1 MSLEATRIGKMSIEL
16 QGRWKKG
23 FAHDVHT
30 LSSVYMGVDEYG
42 HDRWDTTRSE
52 MGELVYQ
59 LKYQGNTS
67 VIPRIID
74 LLGKYKGLETMDAI
88 IPIPSTNK
96 HRVSQPVYAIA
107 RELGARLGVPV
118 IEDALEKSAGGL
130 ELKNVDDP
138 DEREKV
144 LREHMRLTDKHNLS
158 GMNILL
164 LDDLYRSGS
173 TLKVATDILYD
184 EASCKD
190 VYVLTMTKTR
200 SRR

>member
-1 MSLEATRIGKMSIEL
+1 MSIEIK
-16 QGRWKKG
+16 GRWKKG

-42 HDRWDTTRSE
+42 HDQWDTTRSE

-67 VIPRIID
+67 VVTKIVD

-96 HRVSQPVYAIA
+96 HRVTQPVYVIA
-107 RELGARLGVPV
+107 RELGRRLDVPV
-118 IEDALEKSAGGL
+118 IEDALEKSSGGPQ
-130 ELKNVDDP
+130 LKNVEDP
-138 DEREKV
+138 DEREELLK
-144 LREHMRLTDKHNLS
+144 EYMTLTGNHDLS
-158 GMNILL
+158 GLNILL

-173 TLKVATDILYD
+173 TLAAATDILYD
-184 EASCKD
+184 QANCKN

>member
-1 MSLEATRIGKMSIEL
+1 MSIEIK
-16 QGRWKKG
+16 GRWKKG

-42 HDRWDTTRSE
+42 HDQWDTTRSE

-59 LKYQGNTS
+59 LKYHGDKSTIS
-67 VIPRIID
+67 KIVD

-96 HRVSQPVYAIA
+96 SRATQPVYAIA
-107 RELGARLGVPV
+107 QELGKRLDVPV
-118 IEDALEKSAGGL
+118 IDDALEKSAGGPQ
-130 ELKNVDDP
+130 LKNVEDA
-138 DEREKV
+138 DEREELLK
-144 LREHMRLTDKHNLS
+144 EHMALTGSHDLS
-158 GMNILL
+158 ELNVLL

-184 EASCKD
+184 QAKCKNI
-190 VYVLTMTKTR
+190 YVLTMTKTR
-200 SRR
+200 SKR